1 MDGLIVNV
9 TSFLETL
16 NVHNIHFGIKKPILR
31 LFRNVRYKKMESVLA
46 VSFFKVELK
55 LKLNRHISQGVSSLY
70 ICDQSLRKSTTN
82 TERIFIIIQCIWK
95 NRVALSSIIIFFN
108 PHNILFWHQ
117 SKINKGRTHFQTD
130 KIFWAWFSKSMQSF
144 RVFCWLIWDDD
155 SYRKVSFYVLSSKT
169 FQDSLK
175 LSIK

>member
-1 MDGLIVNV
+1 MSSKQMTNPSLQKRQAQQYFEFYWLKCANIKYFDHNLSAGDAMFLGNHIIVSFQLTRKENPDNNLVIIVMDGLIVNV

-82 TERIFIIIQCIWK
+82 TERIFIIIQCI
-95 NRVALSSIIIFFN
+95 
-108 PHNILFWHQ
+108 
-117 SKINKGRTHFQTD
+117 
-130 KIFWAWFSKSMQSF
+130 
-144 RVFCWLIWDDD
+144 
-155 SYRKVSFYVLSSKT
+155 
-169 FQDSLK
+169 
-175 LSIK
+175 